1 MKKLMVFVAVAMM
14 AGASFGA
21 WGLWDATA
29 GGGFTYVTLDGAS
42 STLAAFDGSNLGT
55 FDLTTDS
62 LVWSAFSVNTWKSSP
77 SDVNAVGYYYTVYT
91 GARPAT
97 PTFEPVA
104 GNWLSNIDTTGNQ
117 SWGAT
122 AMTIDIL
129 DYAGLVAGT
138 TYTLEI
144 YGRVQGTDDGNSANN
159 YWVYDNNTA
168 EGADNFNA
176 TFSTAAAVPEPAT
189 MSLLGLGALAM
200 VLRRKIRK

>member
-1 MKKLMVFVAVAMM
+1 MKKLMVFAAVAMM

-21 WGLWDATA
+21 WGLWAAD
-29 GGGFTYVTLDGAS
+29 GGFTSVTLDGTPT
-42 STLAAFDGSNLGT
+42 TLAAFDGSNLGS

-62 LVWSAFSVNTWKSSP
+62 LVWSAFSVNTFKNGA
-77 SDVNAVGYYYTVYT
+77 SDVNAVGYFYTVYSGT
-91 GARPAT
+91 RPGT
-97 PTFEPVA
+97 PTFTPVA
-104 GNWLSNIDTTGNQ
+104 GNWLSNIGTGGDQ

-122 AMTIDIL
+122 GMTIDIL
-129 DYAGLVAGT
+129 DYAGLLPST

-159 YWVYDNNTA
+159 YWQYDNNSSAPANYT
-168 EGADNFNA
+168 A
-176 TFSTAAAVPEPAT
+176 TFSTTAAVPEPAT

>member
-1 MKKLMVFVAVAMM
+1 MKKLMVFAAVAMM

-21 WGLWDATA
+21 WGLWTAT
-29 GGGFTYVTLDGAS
+29 GGFTSVTLDGAS
-42 STLAAFDGSNLGT
+42 TTLQTFNGSNLGS

-62 LVWSAFSVNTWKSSP
+62 LVWSAFSVNTFKNGS
-77 SDVNAVGYYYTVYT
+77 SDVNAVGYFYTVYT
-91 GARPAT
+91 GTRPGT
-97 PTFEPVA
+97 PTFTPVA
-104 GNWLSNIDTTGNQ
+104 GNWLSDIGSGNQ

-122 AMTIDIL
+122 GMTIDIL
-129 DYAGLVAGT
+129 DYAGLLPST

-159 YWVYDNNTA
+159 YWQYDNNSA
-168 EGADNFNA
+168 EGSDNFTA
-176 TFSTAAAVPEPAT
+176 TFSTTAAVPEPAT

>member
-1 MKKLMVFVAVAMM
+1 MKKLMVFAAVAMM

-21 WGLWDATA
+21 WGLWAAD
-29 GGGFTYVTLDGAS
+29 GGFTGVTIDGNAT
-42 STLAAFDGSNLGT
+42 TLSVFNGSNLGS

-62 LVWSAFSVNTWKSSP
+62 LVWSAFSVNTFKNGS
-77 SDVNAVGYYYTVYT
+77 SDVNAVGYFYTVYSGT
-91 GARPAT
+91 RPGT
-97 PTFEPVA
+97 PTFTPVS
-104 GNWLSNIDTTGNQ
+104 GGWLSDIGSGNQ

-122 AMTIDIL
+122 GMTIDIL
-129 DYAGLVAGT
+129 DYAGLLPST

-159 YWVYDNNTA
+159 YWQYDNNSA
-168 EGADNFNA
+168 EGSDNFTA
-176 TFSTAAAVPEPAT
+176 TFSTTAAVPEPAT

>member
-1 MKKLMVFVAVAMM
+1 MKKLMVFAAAAMM

-21 WGLWDATA
+21 WGLWAAD
-29 GGGFTYVTLDGAS
+29 GGFTTVTLDGAPT
-42 STLAAFDGSNLGT
+42 TLAAFDGSNLGT

-62 LVWSAFSVNTWKSSP
+62 LVWSAFSVNTFKNTTGGN
-77 SDVNAVGYYYTVYT
+77 SDVNGVGYFYTVYT
-91 GARPAT
+91 GARPGT
-97 PTFEPVA
+97 PTWTPVA
-104 GNWLSNIDTTGNQ
+104 GGWLTDIGSGNQ

-122 AMTIDIL
+122 GMTIDVM

-144 YGRVQGTDDGNSANN
+144 YGRVQGTDDGTSANN
-159 YWVYDNNTA
+159 YWQYDNNSA
-168 EGADNFNA
+168 EGPDNFTA
-176 TFSTAAAVPEPAT
+176 TFATAAAVPEPAT

>member
-1 MKKLMVFVAVAMM
+1 MKKLMVFAAVAMM

-21 WGLWDATA
+21 WGLWTAT
-29 GGGFTYVTLDGAS
+29 GGFTSVTLDGAS
-42 STLAAFDGSNLGT
+42 TTLQTFNGSNLGS

-62 LVWSAFSVNTWKSSP
+62 LVWSAFSVNTFKNGS
-77 SDVNAVGYYYTVYT
+77 SDVNAVGYFYTVYSGT
-91 GARPAT
+91 RPGT
-97 PTFEPVA
+97 PTFTPVA
-104 GNWLSNIDTTGNQ
+104 GNWLSDIGSGNQ

-122 AMTIDIL
+122 GMTIDIL
-129 DYAGLVAGT
+129 DYAGLLPST

-159 YWVYDNNTA
+159 YWQYDNNSA
-168 EGADNFNA
+168 EGSDNFTA
-176 TFSTAAAVPEPAT
+176 TFSTTAAVPEPAT

>member
-1 MKKLMVFVAVAMM
+1 MKKLMVFAVVAMM
-14 AGASFGA
+14 AGASFGS
-21 WGLWDATA
+21 WGLWSAVGA
-29 GGGFTYVTLDGAS
+29 FTSVTIDGAS
-42 STLAAFDGSNLGT
+42 TSLQTFDGSNLGT

-62 LVWSAFSVNTWKSSP
+62 LVWSAYSVNTFKNGA
-77 SDVNAVGYYYTVYT
+77 SDVNAVGYFYTIYS
-91 GARPAT
+91 GARPGT

-104 GNWLSNIDTTGNQ
+104 GNWLSNIGTAGDQ

-122 AMTIDIL
+122 AMTIDFL
-129 DYAGLVAGT
+129 DYAGLTAGT

-159 YWVYDNNTA
+159 YWQYDNNSPA
-168 EGADNFNA
+168 VDNYAA

>member
-1 MKKLMVFVAVAMM
+1 MKKLMVFAAVAMM

-21 WGLWDATA
+21 WGLWSAVGQYTS
-29 GGGFTYVTLDGAS
+29 VTLDGTPT
-42 STLAAFDGSNLGT
+42 TLQSFNSSNLGS

-62 LVWSAFSVNTWKSSP
+62 LVWSAYSVNTFKNGA
-77 SDVNAVGYYYTVYT
+77 SDVNGVEYFYTVYT
-91 GARPAT
+91 GARPGT
-97 PTFEPVA
+97 PTFTPVA
-104 GNWLSNIDTTGNQ
+104 GNWLTDIGSGNQ

-129 DYAGLVAGT
+129 DYAGLLPST

-159 YWVYDNNTA
+159 YWQYDNNSSAPANYT
-168 EGADNFNA
+168 A
-176 TFSTAAAVPEPAT
+176 TFATTAAVPEPAT